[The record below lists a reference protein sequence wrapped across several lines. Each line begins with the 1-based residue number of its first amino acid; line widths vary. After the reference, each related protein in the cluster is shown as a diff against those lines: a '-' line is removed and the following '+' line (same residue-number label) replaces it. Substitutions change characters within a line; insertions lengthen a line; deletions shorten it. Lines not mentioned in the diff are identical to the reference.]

1 MADLRLAEIAPEA
14 SPFEDKKIAE
24 IAAFAKDR
32 FLRQG
37 DLDGAADALRL
48 IVFAKSALLEDAV
61 PIARD
66 GLSLFQP
73 NARGRQLGTQ
83 RAEAKMLLALAEAV
97 ECSQVS
103 EVSEAI
109 EAAQKAHDLTSD
121 ERLRVEVCT
130 TLAQLHLSRGEGKD
144 LELAK
149 KSAELAVGMSETMHD
164 RCRGRALLAR
174 AAVAFPKWQP
184 YAEKALEV
192 AIDSE
197 DLPLEVEVRL
207 SMARWWARMEESERS
222 LAEAQEVLDLLQ
234 EQGAGCPRQMAATQL
249 ACSALVELGK
259 AEKECRTSTGKA
271 HFAKAL
277 RLSKDLLRLAE
288 MDTSQVIRMLAAMHL
303 IQVQIG
309 CSEPSE
315 AVETG
320 KATLKWCLQRHSGR
334 DYYSEGQ
341 ILEKMLK
348 AYTQIVPNT
357 SQKEEIEHACGLSM
371 TIIQQLVSGEAFC
384 QAVDLMSQVLKS
396 FTALGK
402 PLEAWAAAS
411 QLRELLRGSSGISEA
426 PLVVAMA
433 TAVQAAGRLEES
445 CKLAQEA
452 ARLFEDQCDDRQ
464 AAMALSL
471 VAKGQLTMGKY
482 SASRQNG
489 RRARRR
495 FAEIGDCEEE
505 IRMRLVV
512 ARACSAKD
520 ERGIKQ
526 TKDAVREAQEATKL
540 AVDLGKQDLVVESF
554 ATYVEVL
561 FEAGQLEI
569 CCQAADE
576 LMRLDVP
583 AKDQVGVLVHAAKA
597 QEKLGNV
604 LAAKTY
610 AEQVAELAP
619 KVTSEGRDEL
629 LREAQDMIAA
639 LQKACRSF
647 EHSTGPLAQNREK
660 NDTSS
665 RNADLD
671 GGKDT
676 HRGYESVSSTKQA
689 TEYRSEPNIRSSPAV
704 KAGFFTKHREENTPN
719 IGLKLRI
726 KELTG
731 TVLGL
736 NSEDVEGDIPLKDIG
751 LSSGVAVILRDEL
764 QNDVKGI
771 RLPPTLFLDYPT
783 VDAVVGYVTGKLR

>member
-14 SPFEDKKIAE
+14 SPFQDKKIAE
-24 IAAFAKDR
+24 IATVAKDR

-61 PIARD
+61 PTARD
-66 GLSLFQP
+66 GVSLLA
-73 NARGRQLGTQ
+73 NAHGGCTQ
-83 RAEAKMLLALAEAV
+83 RAEAKMLLAFAEAV
-97 ECSQVS
+97 ERSQVQ
-103 EVSEAI
+103 VSEAI
-109 EAAQKAHDLTSD
+109 EAAQKAHDYFTSLGD

-149 KSAELAVGMSETMHD
+149 KSAELAVGISETMQD

-174 AAVAFPKWQP
+174 GAVAFPKWQP
-184 YAEKALEV
+184 YAEKALEL

-207 SMARWWARMEESERS
+207 SMARWWARMEEHERS
-222 LAEAQEVLDLLQ
+222 LAEAKEVLDLLQ
-234 EQGAGCPRQMAATQL
+234 EQGAGCHRQMAATQL
-249 ACSALVELGK
+249 ACSALVEIGK
-259 AEKECRTSTGKA
+259 PEKGCRTSTGEA

-288 MDTSQVIRMLAAMHL
+288 MDTSQVIHMLAAMHL
-303 IQVQIG
+303 IQVQIA

-320 KATLKWCLQRHSGR
+320 KATLKWCLQRQSGR

-348 AYTQIVPNT
+348 AYTQIIPNT
-357 SQKEEIEHACGLSM
+357 SQKEEMEHACGLSM
-371 TIIQQLVSGEAFC
+371 TIIQHLVSGEAFC

-396 FTALGK
+396 FTALGR

-411 QLRELLRGSSGISEA
+411 QLRELLRGSPGNSEA

-433 TAVQAAGRLEES
+433 AAVQAAGRLEES

-452 ARLFEDQCDDRQ
+452 ARLFEDQADDRQ

-471 VAKGQLTMGKY
+471 VAKAQLTMGKY

-495 FAEIGDCEEE
+495 LAEIGDCEEE

-540 AVDLGKQDLVVESF
+540 AVDLAKQDLVVESF

-561 FEAGQLEI
+561 LEAGQLEI

-576 LMRLDVP
+576 LMRLEVP

-604 LAAKTY
+604 LAAKAY
-610 AEQVAELAP
+610 AERVAELAP
-619 KVTSEGRDEL
+619 KVANEGCGEL
-629 LREAQDMIAA
+629 LREAREMIATA
-639 LQKACRSF
+639 
-647 EHSTGPLAQNREK
+647 
-660 NDTSS
+660 
-665 RNADLD
+665 
-671 GGKDT
+671 
-676 HRGYESVSSTKQA
+676 
-689 TEYRSEPNIRSSPAV
+689 YRSEPNIRSSPAV
-704 KAGFFTKHREENTPN
+704 KAGFFTKHKEESAPN